1 MQTPVFHLA
10 LSNFEGPLALLLA
23 CIERQKLPIAEVSLQ
38 QVTEQYLRAL
48 ESLPHQESEARH
60 DFYTLGTK
68 LLYLKSQSLIPKLI
82 PDAEDEEETSLLAQ
96 LVAYQALQQ
105 AMVPVATAWGSSA
118 VYQPKRI
125 VAAPLGSMPRNCT
138 TKHLLAVLHTESTWR
153 VVAQE
158 RQAYRTGTLTPTQ
171 MLQHRIERLRTQ
183 LSRPH
188 TLSELLSTGTRSE
201 VIVTF
206 LALLEMVHKMELCIE
221 RSDHD
226 CLLVPQTVSV

>member
-1 MQTPVFHLA
+1 MQTPAFSLSLA
-10 LSNFEGPLALLLA
+10 NFEGPLALLLA
-23 CIERQKLPIAEVSLQ
+23 CIERSKLPIAEVSLQ
-38 QVTEQYLRAL
+38 QITEQYLRAL
-48 ESLPHQESEARH
+48 ESLPHQGDEAKH
-60 DFYTLGTK
+60 DFYTLGTR
-68 LLYLKSQSLIPKLI
+68 LLYLKSESLIPKLI
-82 PDAEDEEETSLLAQ
+82 PDADEEDESSILSQ

-105 AMVPVATAWGSSA
+105 SMQSLAGAWGSGLIFP
-118 VYQPKRI
+118 PKRT
-125 VAAPLGSMPRNCT
+125 VVVESGSMPRNCT
-138 TKHLLAVLHTESTWR
+138 TTHLLAVLGTESAWR

-158 RQAYRTGTLTPTQ
+158 RQTYRSAQLSPTA
-171 MLQHRIERLRTQ
+171 MLQHRIAHLRQQ

-226 CLLVPQTVSV
+226 CLLVPQTQAV